1 MIKEKSMLGAS
12 RRLFTQGLLAT
23 MLVGLCSAP
32 AVAAPSGYPSAPV
45 KLIVPWS
52 PGGATDILGR
62 LIAKGLSERVGQPV
76 VVDNRAGAG
85 GNIGTSS
92 FVREK
97 ADGYT
102 LLVATSSTNAAN
114 PHLYKQLGFDPAND
128 FAPIAFVAKIPNV
141 LEVPKDSPF
150 KTYKELLDYAK
161 ANPGKLNYGSA
172 GVGSSQH
179 LAASLLKHLTGA
191 DIVHIPFKGSG
202 PAASALVGGQL
213 DLMIDT
219 GSVNQVKAG
228 SLRAL
233 AVASDARTAAL
244 PDVPTFAEA
253 GLKDMDAFAWYGI
266 VAPAGTPSD
275 VVSYLNKEINA
286 VVQSP
291 ELKERLEA
299 MGAQVA
305 PPQSADA
312 FGQFMQRELVR
323 YGDLIKMSG
332 AKME

>member
-1 MIKEKSMLGAS
+1 MEREQLFWKFSGSACHSNAIALAAGPAS
-12 RRLFTQGLLAT
+12 A
-23 MLVGLCSAP
+23 SAP
-32 AVAAPSGYPSAPV
+32 SYPAASI
-45 KLIVPWS
+45 KLVVPWA

-62 LIAKGLSERVGQPV
+62 VLAKSLTERIGQTV
-76 VVDNRAGAG
+76 VVENRAGAG

-114 PHLYKQLGFDPAND
+114 PHLYKNLGFDPHKD

-141 LEVPKDSPF
+141 LEVPKDSQF
-150 KTYKELLDYAK
+150 TSYKQLMDFARE
-161 ANPGKLNYGSA
+161 NPGKLNYGSA

-179 LAASLLKHLTGA
+179 LASSLLMHLTGI
-191 DIVHIPFKGSG
+191 DVVHIPFRGSG
-202 PAASALVGGQL
+202 PAASALMGDQL
-213 DLMIDT
+213 DFMIDT
-219 GSVNQVKAG
+219 GSVAQVKAG

-233 AVASDARTAAL
+233 AVASEDRTNAL
-244 PDVPTFAEA
+244 PDVPTFAEQ
-253 GLKDMDAFAWYGI
+253 GLPDMIAFAWYGI
-266 VAPAGTPSD
+266 VAPAGSPKD
-275 VVSYLNKEINA
+275 IVDYLNKEINA

-291 ELKERLEA
+291 EVKQHLEG
-299 MGAQVA
+299 MGAQVPA
-305 PPQSADA
+305 PQSAQT
-312 FGQFMQRELVR
+312 FSTFMQTEIGR